1 MWIKAI
7 PAIPQPNAAQ
17 TCGIRLQ
24 VIKHPEAERSFVLL
38 PRRWVVERSFGW
50 LGHVFGSWRVTM
62 NACHA
67 PSRDCTFWCSS
78 ACAAAQ
84 GARRIGGRGF
94 ITGSGERGVEM
105 NASSET
111 IESRQWDYVIVGAG
125 VGGAT
130 IGHAL
135 AKAGHSVL
143 FCERGRDNHSIKGA
157 LYGKFAEEF
166 FDSPSI
172 PEIRHQNILDQ
183 AGRWSA
189 LIADRSVDHV
199 REHIPFLGGG
209 TGGSSALY
217 GMVMER
223 FHPSDLTPARN
234 HPSFSCKQHVP
245 DEWPIKWNEL
255 ESFYSAAE
263 DLYRVH
269 GEIGSF
275 SDKKNALREI
285 PVPLTPAGAELWAH
299 LSKRGLCPYRLPLA
313 CDWVH
318 GCTGCQG
325 FLCDKQ
331 CKNDSARVCLVP
343 SLRQYDAHLLS
354 NCEVSGLGMSGSH
367 VSDVFASCKGR
378 DFKIKARRVIL
389 AAGALVSPTILLRSR
404 DDRFPNGIGNRHD
417 LVGRYLM
424 RHCVDL
430 FAVFLRSS
438 PSKDT
443 NLKEIGCT
451 DCYQVDGQRLGSIQS
466 FGKLPPGKVLAAQIR
481 HDLKVGKLGE
491 TAARIFSFAEPVVAL
506 LLEWIFNRSL
516 ILAST
521 LEDLPRFDN
530 RVLPTDVGAPLNFRY
545 ILGDYEKA
553 RIYKFRRTIRKL
565 LYPYPVLTIAQAENN
580 DRLAHVCGTCRFG
593 TDPKTSVLDRYNRV
607 HDVENLFVT
616 DASFFPSS
624 AAINP
629 ALTIAANALRVADHL
644 LITESKKV

>member
-1 MWIKAI
+1 
-7 PAIPQPNAAQ
+7 
-17 TCGIRLQ
+17 
-24 VIKHPEAERSFVLL
+24 
-38 PRRWVVERSFGW
+38 
-50 LGHVFGSWRVTM
+50 
-62 NACHA
+62 
-67 PSRDCTFWCSS
+67 
-78 ACAAAQ
+78 
-84 GARRIGGRGF
+84 
-94 ITGSGERGVEM
+94 
-105 NASSET
+105 
-111 IESRQWDYVIVGAG
+111 
-125 VGGAT
+125 
-130 IGHAL
+130 
-135 AKAGHSVL
+135 
-143 FCERGRDNHSIKGA
+143 
-157 LYGKFAEEF
+157 
-166 FDSPSI
+166 
-172 PEIRHQNILDQ
+172 
-183 AGRWSA
+183 
-189 LIADRSVDHV
+189 
-199 REHIPFLGGG
+199 
-209 TGGSSALY
+209 
-217 GMVMER
+217 
-223 FHPSDLTPARN
+223 
-234 HPSFSCKQHVP
+234 
-245 DEWPIKWNEL
+245 
-255 ESFYSAAE
+255 
-263 DLYRVH
+263 
-269 GEIGSF
+269 
-275 SDKKNALREI
+275 
-285 PVPLTPAGAELWAH
+285 
-299 LSKRGLCPYRLPLA
+299 
-313 CDWVH
+313 
-318 GCTGCQG
+318 
-325 FLCDKQ
+325 
-331 CKNDSARVCLVP
+331 
-343 SLRQYDAHLLS
+343 
-354 NCEVSGLGMSGSH
+354 MSGSH
-367 VSDVFASCKGR
+367 VSDVFASCKGL

-438 PSKDT
+438 PSRDT